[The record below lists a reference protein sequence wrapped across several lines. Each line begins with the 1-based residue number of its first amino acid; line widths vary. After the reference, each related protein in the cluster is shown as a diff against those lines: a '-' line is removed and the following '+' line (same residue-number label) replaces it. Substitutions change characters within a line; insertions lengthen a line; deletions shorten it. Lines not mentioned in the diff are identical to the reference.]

1 MCITGIPATGK
12 TTLCK
17 MLNYSGIQCASLNEV
32 LKNTGIISD
41 GIVDID
47 QLRRL
52 ELKYD
57 VVESHYSHM
66 IHCKYV
72 IIIKDDENI
81 LRKRMEQR
89 GYGNEKINENIEAQ
103 RSDIIYYEALDLLPE
118 NHIFTV
124 NSSGMDINEL
134 YDTVKKLINE
144 LLKK

>member
-1 MCITGIPATGK
+1 
-12 TTLCK
+12 

-124 NSSGMDINEL
+124 NASGMDINEL
-134 YDTVKKLINE
+134 YGTVKKLINE

>member
-1 MCITGIPATGK
+1 
-12 TTLCK
+12 

-124 NSSGMDINEL
+124 NARGMDINEL

>member
-1 MCITGIPATGK
+1 
-12 TTLCK
+12 

-47 QLRRL
+47 QLRKL

>member
-1 MCITGIPATGK
+1 
-12 TTLCK
+12 

-103 RSDIIYYEALDLLPE
+103 RSDIIYYERWTCFQKIIYLLLMPVGWILM
-118 NHIFTV
+118 NY
-124 NSSGMDINEL
+124 MA
-134 YDTVKKLINE
+134 
-144 LLKK
+144 LLKN

>member
-1 MCITGIPATGK
+1 
-12 TTLCK
+12 

>member
-103 RSDIIYYEALDLLPE
+103 RSDIIYYERWTCFQKIIYLLLMPVGWILM
-118 NHIFTV
+118 NY
-124 NSSGMDINEL
+124 MA
-134 YDTVKKLINE
+134 
-144 LLKK
+144 LLKN

>member
-1 MCITGIPATGK
+1 
-12 TTLCK
+12 

-124 NSSGMDINEL
+124 NASGMDINEL